1 MASADTDSNERKAD
15 PGLYQR
21 PVHRTV
27 TPANSNDNSNT
38 LQSTLPPHLVGTA
51 GISEGDQLTML
62 VCERG
67 VFIPYEQ

>member
-1 MASADTDSNERKAD
+1 MASADTESKEQKTET
-15 PGLYQR
+15 GLYQR

-27 TPANSNDNSNT
+27 TAANSNPDNNT

-67 VFIPYEQ
+67 VFIPYDQ